1 MEYFFVSKEDLEL
14 ENSKAYIKDEDNH
27 HLTKVF
33 RAKEKDIVEISDG
46 EDNQYICEIETI
58 DSKETTLKIL
68 EKSKIARESSVKVF
82 LYQGIPKAQKMDMII
97 QKVTEVGVSTIYP
110 LKMKRCVVNLKEKED
125 KKIDRWQKIAYEAAK
140 QSKRG
145 VIPKVE
151 KSLTIKE
158 AIKSMESNDLNI
170 VFYEGQGV
178 QKIKDI
184 LSEKQDIKSIG
195 IFIGPEGGFDEEEIT
210 LLRDKNALLGSLGAR
225 ILRTETAGIV
235 GASLVLYEL
244 GQI

>member
-1 MEYFFVSKEDLEL
+1 MEYFFVAKEDLEL

-33 RAKEKDIVEISDG
+33 RAKEKDIVEVSDG

-68 EKSKIARESSVKVF
+68 EKSKISRESSVKVV

-184 LSEKQDIKSIG
+184 LREKQDIKSIG

-210 LLRDKNALLGSLGAR
+210 LLKDKNAFLGSLGAR

>member
-1 MEYFFVSKEDLEL
+1 MEYFFVAKEDLEL

-68 EKSKIARESSVKVF
+68 EKSKIARESSVKVV

-184 LSEKQDIKSIG
+184 LREKQDIKSIG

-210 LLRDKNALLGSLGAR
+210 LLKDKNAFLGSLGAR